1 VARRS
6 EWLAAIESLPSKL
19 SQLVGAALDDGLR
32 ASGVERNGAVL
43 WLPQGA
49 LGLLPVA
56 IASGGTAG
64 DALIDDYTFS
74 TAPSLAAAETS
85 LRRAK
90 APPGRPTLTAVVN
103 PTGDLAFTEPEGA
116 VAASHFEAAR
126 RSLFGAEDA
135 RSVRVL
141 AALAKS
147 NHWHFATHGTFSWMN
162 AADSALM
169 LAADDRLTIRTILDR
184 SDLGHPRLVI
194 LSACETGVF
203 DFRRTPDEFIGLPV
217 AFLQAG
223 ASGVIGSLWP
233 VDDVSTALIMM
244 KFYELYLAKG
254 APPATA
260 LRHAQLWLRD
270 ATRDEI
276 VAFLA
281 DMQRSGRLLPQHE
294 AQLTASLGGGSG
306 DAKPFNHP
314 FYWAAFQFYGS

>member
-1 VARRS
+1 M
-6 EWLAAIESLPSKL
+6 
-19 SQLVGAALDDGLR
+19 
-32 ASGVERNGAVL
+32 L

-64 DALIDDYTFS
+64 TALIDDYTFS
-74 TAPSLAAAETS
+74 TAPSLAAAEAS
-85 LRRAK
+85 LRRAR
-90 APPGRPTLTAVVN
+90 APAGRPTLTAVVN

-135 RSVRVL
+135 RSERVL
-141 AALAKS
+141 TALAKS
-147 NHWHFATHGTFSWMN
+147 NHWHFATHGTFSWVN
-162 AADSALM
+162 AGELALL
-169 LAADDRLTIRTILDR
+169 LAANDRLTIRTLLDR
-184 SDLGHPRLVI
+184 ADLGHPRLVI

-223 ASGVIGSLWP
+223 ASGVIGTLWP

-254 APPATA
+254 TPPALA

-270 ATRDEI
+270 AGPRRD
-276 VAFLA
+276 
-281 DMQRSGRLLPQHE
+281 PQHFWR
-294 AQLTASLGGGSG
+294 ACGGRADCCRSM
-306 DAKPFNHP
+306 KP
-314 FYWAAFQFYGS
+314 S